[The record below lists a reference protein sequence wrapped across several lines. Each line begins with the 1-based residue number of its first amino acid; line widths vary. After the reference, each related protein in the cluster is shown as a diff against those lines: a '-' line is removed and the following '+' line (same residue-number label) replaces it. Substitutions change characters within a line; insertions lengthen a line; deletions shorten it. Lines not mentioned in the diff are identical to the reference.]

1 MVLIVN
7 LSLLSAI
14 GANRSSCYVSLQ
26 YYKDVQFTGYFPLVI
41 SSFKDVC
48 RLHYST
54 RLLVRKANF
63 YVLYVFGTRVFN
75 YFIAFQ
81 LSNVYI

>member
-14 GANRSSCYVSLQ
+14 GANRSFVMSLFN
-26 YYKDVQFTGYFPLVI
+26 YKDVQFTGYFPLVI

-48 RLHYST
+48 RLYYST

-75 YFIAFQ
+75 YFVAFQ